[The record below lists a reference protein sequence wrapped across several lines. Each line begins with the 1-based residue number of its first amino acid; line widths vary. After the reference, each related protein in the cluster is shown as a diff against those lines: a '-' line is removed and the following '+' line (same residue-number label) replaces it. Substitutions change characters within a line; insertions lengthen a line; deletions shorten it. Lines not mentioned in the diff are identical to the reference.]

1 MKRPFV
7 ISVLILACS
16 LLVTLAEG
24 ASNASVSVIPTMNQL
39 PERGLR
45 RIFRDSEGY
54 MWYGTTNG
62 LCRDD
67 GYHVA
72 IFHPGNA
79 NNINGIAEDSIGRIL
94 VATDKG
100 VWALDKRNYRISPL
114 DEIRIG
120 SRPVNSL
127 HVTADG
133 DVWINQYG
141 KLRRYDR
148 IGNWIKDYNIIDRK
162 GKATYVSGFCQAR
175 SGEIFMTSY
184 SRGIYRYEKDKDAF
198 EMYRPIG
205 LDVPLGQIV
214 QDRRNDHFWV
224 TDFRASLYRFD
235 PDADSVFVQS
245 TIHYWNSHR
254 TENLLDFTQD
264 DHDGYLWGISR
275 NHLLVFRPEPDGTLT
290 SINHPM
296 ADNFNGASMMSVLST
311 PGAIWVGC
319 LDRASSV
326 IYLDNNVVDYALPA
340 VRGRYE
346 NSPVI
351 TAVLPAD
358 RRNLLWMLQFRS
370 GLMLYDLAND
380 RISYHDDNLAMDV
393 LRLRMAEEMGASP
406 SRNGVWVSQERSLM
420 VYAITHTD
428 MVMSKADSVSISS
441 YVTPTAKIT
450 KLFEDSSE
458 RLWIGSTEG
467 LFCFDLN
474 LREFVGSYP
483 DAGIISDI
491 VEANDRRIYGL
502 SKERGLIDVTSL
514 KFKLLSKE
522 VSFHNKNSAMATS
535 PDGKIWIGTDD
546 GRVYDYN
553 PADRTF
559 TDHTDRCSGLGQSGV
574 KQMYVSEDGHVWAI
588 TDSKIVE
595 FNPRNN
601 LRFVYDAGKDTNLGR
616 LLSRTPC
623 RVGQGF
629 LGVGGV
635 GGIAVFSS
643 NPALDEDATSVKTVI
658 TDITVSGESRV
669 LEADGDMFD
678 DGQLTLNPDDR
689 NIEFHFATLGY
700 RYPTK
705 MRYAYRI
712 KGFDKEWRY
721 TAMGENIAVYNG
733 FSRGSYTLE
742 VRACD
747 EYDRLSGELT
757 TLEIKRLP
765 HFYESWWAFLIYFLL
780 LLLSV
785 GYVLVLYRRRLK
797 KQNEELWA
805 DSEEMIKM
813 RSYLSSPVTLP
824 EEEFQKLDRIL
835 LEKATKVVEDNLNDS
850 DFDVNA
856 LARGVNMSRST
867 FSRKIKSITGKTPL
881 DFILE
886 IKMQHACKLLE
897 SKNYSIS
904 QVADMVGYGDRRYF
918 TTSFK
923 KEIGISPRDYQN
935 GMRANKN
942 EEDEK

>member
-1 MKRPFV
+1 
-7 ISVLILACS
+7 
-16 LLVTLAEG
+16 
-24 ASNASVSVIPTMNQL
+24 
-39 PERGLR
+39 
-45 RIFRDSEGY
+45 

-474 LREFVGSYP
+474 LLEFVGSYP

-780 LLLSV
+780 LLISV